1 MRAIVGAAAAGLLA
15 LVGCGKHAEPVGENS
30 AGSVKTTAIGTIVG
44 TVPTPTPTPSGAA
57 AGNAAAAADAAVTA
71 TGDNLAE

>member
-1 MRAIVGAAAAGLLA
+1 MRAIVGAAAGLLA
-15 LVGCGKHAEPVGENS
+15 LAGCGKSAEPVGENS

-57 AGNAAAAADAAVTA
+57 AGNAAAVDDADTAA
-71 TGDNLAE
+71 GDNLAE